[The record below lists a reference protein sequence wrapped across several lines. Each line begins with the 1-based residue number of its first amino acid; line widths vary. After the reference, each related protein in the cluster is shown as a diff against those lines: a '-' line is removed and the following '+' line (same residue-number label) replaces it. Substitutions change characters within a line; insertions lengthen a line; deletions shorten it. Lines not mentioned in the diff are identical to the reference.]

1 MSSRTANVPQSLS
14 PASRT
19 GRRRVIGPV
28 IMFVVAITTI
38 YPLVYVVQTALKTQR
53 DYNQDRLGLPLS
65 PTFDNIT
72 RVLGVSDFGNYIVN
86 TVIVTV
92 PSVVVGAALGCMCG
106 FALVHLRFP
115 GRRRL
120 SKLVVALM
128 LLPTT
133 VLILPT
139 FDVLLELGLLNTYLG
154 LIAVY
159 VSIILPAATFLMSSF
174 FVGVPREL
182 LDAARIDGAGL
193 LRTFGTIALP
203 LARPGLFTLV
213 VLCFLQLW
221 NEFVFSLIVLQL
233 PEQRTLTVGLALL
246 RSSVTSGLTEG
257 QDTLLAAGM
266 LVTALVPMTVFVL
279 FSRRLAVGLAVG
291 AMK

>member
-1 MSSRTANVPQSLS
+1 MTSIAADAPQSLS
-14 PASRT
+14 PAGRT
-19 GRRRVIGPV
+19 GRRRIVGPV
-28 IMFVVAITTI
+28 VMFVVAITTL
-38 YPLVYVVQTALKTQR
+38 YPLLYVVQTALKTQR
-53 DYNQDRLGLPLS
+53 DYNQDRLGLPLD
-65 PTFDNIT
+65 PTFDNLR

-86 TVIVTV
+86 TFIVTV
-92 PSVVVGAALGCMCG
+92 PLVVVGTVLGCMCG

-115 GRRRL
+115 GRRL
-120 SKLVVALM
+120 LNKLVIALM

-139 FDVLLELGLLNTYLG
+139 FDVLLDLGLLNSYLG

-159 VSIILPAATFLMSSF
+159 VSVILPSATFLMAAF

-203 LARPGLFTLV
+203 LARPGLFTLI

-266 LVTALVPMTVFVL
+266 LVTALVPMAVFVL